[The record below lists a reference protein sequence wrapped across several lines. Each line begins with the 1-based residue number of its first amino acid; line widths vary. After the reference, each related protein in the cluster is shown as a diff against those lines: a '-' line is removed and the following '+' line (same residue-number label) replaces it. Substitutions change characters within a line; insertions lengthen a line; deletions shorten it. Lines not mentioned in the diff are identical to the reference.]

1 MGEPGCEEDRNE
13 VGGVGAGKIILPESS
28 LSDEEIHVIVSMLRN
43 NVTIEELQFRK
54 NNISDDGAR
63 ALAAV
68 LAERS
73 ALKFIDLRENHVSMA
88 GMRAIADALER
99 SARVHKVMVHPGGKI
114 EAFGASDEGGISDSM
129 GSLAVKTVCI
139 VDVRENKTRDD
150 SHSSSTTKSRKLR
163 PRKSAPVKPEIVHS
177 PTSKRQSATAPIEPP
192 IERVLSFRSC

>member
-1 MGEPGCEEDRNE
+1 

-43 NVTIEELQFRK
+43 NVTIEELQFRR

-114 EAFGASDEGGISDSM
+114 EAFGASETLGEGGISDST

-139 VDVRENKTRDD
+139 VDISQNKTREP
-150 SHSSSTTKSRKLR
+150 SSIKSQKMKKSR
-163 PRKSAPVKPEIVHS
+163 PRKSAQVKPELVHS
-177 PTSKRQSATAPIEPP
+177 PTSKRQSATAPVEPP
-192 IERVLSFRSC
+192 IERVLSYRSC